1 MFLLVLLLSPPFLVI
16 IANVERATFCCS
28 LFNMQKL
35 FTLVKQ
41 KELLSPF
48 LSLMFAHNLLLVQEG
63 IARWRTRKKES
74 LPAKVNKLGNVEI

>member
-1 MFLLVLLLSPPFLVI
+1 MLLLVPLLSTPFLVI

-41 KELLSPF
+41 KELLSLF
-48 LSLMFAHNLLLVQEG
+48 SSWMFAHNLLLVQEG
-63 IARWRTRKKES
+63 IAGEKERKFAGES
-74 LPAKVNKLGNVEI
+74 